1 MTPPND
7 HPEITPQSPGRAR
20 DRAPVFLTGATG
32 YVGGRLVTRLLEAG
46 WPVRCYARSPRKLD
60 QRPWSTDP
68 RVGVRR
74 GDLEDAGATTEAMR
88 GCRVAYYLVHAME
101 SAGGDYARAD
111 RRMAESFAACAKD
124 AGIERIIYLG
134 GLGETKDGL
143 SEHLAS
149 RREVESA
156 LRSSGLPVTVL
167 RAAMIIGSGSASFE
181 ILRYLT
187 ERLPVMTTPRW
198 VRTECQ
204 PVAIRDVLSDLVA
217 CLEQPETAG
226 QIIEIGGPDVLRYSD
241 LMQMTARE
249 LGLRPR
255 VIIPLPVLT
264 PGLSSLWI
272 GLITPVTPR
281 IARPLAEG
289 LRNRVVVTSDAAD
302 RLIPRERLGVR
313 RAIRLALDEANTG
326 DTETAWS
333 AAGVV
338 PGDPD
343 WAGGTSYADERTIG
357 IDASPGSVYRA
368 VCRIGGGHGWYGAQW
383 LWKIRGLM
391 DQAVG
396 GPGLRRGRRHPE
408 DVRFGEALDFWR
420 VVGIEHDRLLA
431 LRAEMRLPG
440 EAMLTFRIRPDAQ
453 APGSKSTLTMSA
465 RFRPRG
471 LLGILYWY
479 SVLPVHHIVFRGML
493 GGIRRT
499 AEQDSLATDA
509 GADVDPEGAKVQIRS

>member
-1 MTPPND
+1 MTSD
-7 HPEITPQSPGRAR
+7 KQQSTNAPAGGTEPA
-20 DRAPVFLTGATG
+20 DRAPVFVTGATG
-32 YVGGRLVTRLLEAG
+32 YVGGRLVPRLLDAG
-46 WPVRCYARSPRKLD
+46 HPVRCYARSPRKID
-60 QRPWSTDP
+60 QRPWSMDP
-68 RVGVRR
+68 RVQVRR
-74 GDLEDAGATTEAMR
+74 GELENSDDTTDAMR
-88 GCRVAYYLVHAME
+88 GCRVAFYLVHAMK
-101 SAGGDYARAD
+101 SAGGDYADAD
-111 RRMAESFAACAKD
+111 RRMAASFAACARE
-124 AGIERIIYLG
+124 AGVERIIYLG

-156 LRSSGLPVTVL
+156 LRTSGIPVTVL

-187 ERLPVMTTPRW
+187 ERLPVMTTPKW

-217 CLEQPETAG
+217 CLENPATAG
-226 QIIEIGGPDVLRYSD
+226 QTIEIGGPDVLRYSE
-241 LMQMTARE
+241 LMQMTAKE

-255 VIIPLPVLT
+255 IIIPLPVLT

-272 GLITPVTPR
+272 GLVTPVTPR

-302 RLIPRERLGVR
+302 RLIPRDRIGAR
-313 RAIRLALDEANTG
+313 QAIRLALTKVNAG
-326 DTETAWS
+326 DIETVWS

-343 WAGGTSYADERTIG
+343 WAGGTSYLDERTID
-357 IDASPGSVYRA
+357 IDAPPAA
-368 VCRIGGGHGWYGAQW
+368 VFKAACRIGGGHGWYAAQW

-396 GPGLRRGRRHPE
+396 GPGLKRGRRHPE
-408 DVRFGEALDFWR
+408 EVRYGEALDFWR
-420 VVGIEHDRLLA
+420 VVGLERDRLLA
-431 LRAEMRLPG
+431 LRAEMKLPG
-440 EAMLTFRIRPDAQ
+440 EAMLTFRIRPDEQ
-453 APGSKSTLTMSA
+453 APESRCSLTMSA
-465 RFRPRG
+465 RFRPKG
-471 LLGILYWY
+471 LLGLLYWY
-479 SVLPVHHIVFRGML
+479 SVLPAHHIVFNGML

-499 AEQDSLATDA
+499 AERLDRE
-509 GADVDPEGAKVQIRS
+509 PEGTPAEGV